1 MRDIASA
8 IQNFFGQGQDLG
20 AYLAAMGAIGV
31 ATMALIQAAKDV
43 FPLRRWY
50 QRARLLA
57 WMQQGAHEAE
67 SQFDT
72 ELFQDPARGTVDE
85 NRAWK
90 DLITLSVDGDE
101 NALLDLSVEQLCGQM
116 SAAFQVVLDYPRQ
129 YRDLLL
135 VAGSFANPGDMNEI
149 LIVDRSRIAR
159 GDGPPTP
166 EQIRWSDARNRVT
179 HQLQRAVDG
188 FQIATGYRWKFW
200 MQISSFIVSAALAAI
215 AVQTKGNGIVA
226 HVGVIAFT
234 AVLAGFLAPVA
245 RDLAVTIQRLRGA

>member
-20 AYLAAMGAIGV
+20 AYLAAMAAIGV

-50 QRARLLA
+50 QRARL
-57 WMQQGAHEAE
+57 WNWVNQGANDAE
-67 SQFDT
+67 SRFARLLADT
-72 ELFQDPARGTVDE
+72 ADNHVETV
-85 NRAWK
+85 RAWN
-90 DLITLSVDGDE
+90 DLIALSVDGDE

-116 SAAFQVVLDYPRQ
+116 SAAFQMVLDYPRQ

-135 VAGSFANPGDMNEI
+135 VAGSVANPDDINEI
-149 LIVDRSRIAR
+149 LNTDRSTIAR
-159 GDGPPTP
+159 GEGPVSP

-200 MQISSFIVSAALAAI
+200 MQISSFVVSAALAAI
-215 AVQTKGNGIVA
+215 AVQTKGNGIIA

-245 RDLAVTIQRLRGA
+245 RDLAVTIQRLRGG